1 MFRNYLAA
9 ALRNLARN
17 RLYAGLT
24 IAGLAIGFAAA
35 LLIGLYVRDELTY
48 DQFIPGHERTYRITQ
63 TIQLETNKPIY
74 TSLTPMMLV
83 DPLRL
88 DFPEIEAAAR
98 ISPAYFPPSVRR
110 GDIVVA
116 EQNFVW
122 ADPDLFKV
130 LPLPLLAGQHAGAL
144 DAPDSVVLTR
154 SAARKY
160 FGKDSPI
167 GGVLLVDGRP
177 MRVTAILR
185 DFPSNSDI
193 PGEVF
198 GSSRA
203 PRSTVSEFQ
212 VINSSG
218 NNTLATFVRLRPN
231 ASVATM
237 LPRLPEFIRQR
248 LPQPPGVGVMRR
260 SLQIVPLTNVHLRP
274 ELQGAFNAKPPVD
287 PGIVMAIG
295 AAGVLIVLVAGIN
308 FVTLMTARAARRALE
323 VGVRKAAGA
332 TRSALIVQFMGEAL
346 LYVLLGGLLAVA
358 LAELALPAFNI
369 LLQRKIVLDYVG
381 DPALAATLLGVF
393 LATALLAGAYPAF
406 VLSGFR
412 PAATLKGGLVHAGGG
427 VRLRAILVV
436 AQFAVLIGLVIVA
449 ITIARQTLFALNE
462 GMRVDKDQ
470 VLLMASQ
477 PCIEPLRD
485 EAAKLPGVR
494 STACASAT
502 SLNLSDNNDS
512 MVFSGRNIAMNIQA
526 VDFTYFDVF
535 SVKPL
540 HGRLFDRR
548 RAADGPP
555 ADNAVAQPLV
565 INEAAA
571 RRLGFASSG
580 EALGKTIQWHGLWDE
595 SLRQPTMVVQPLRAS
610 QIIGVVPDFTLGSVR
625 QPIPPTVFAVGR
637 NLPPDSV
644 GLVVKLDGKRTPET
658 LAALDGLWK
667 RLGGGRPMLRI
678 FVDQFTMRLYI
689 DTIVQGAT
697 IAAAAIVAL
706 SIAGLGLFALSAY
719 TTERRTKEIGVR
731 KAMGASTSDILKLL
745 LWEFSKPVLL
755 ANLIAWPAAWLIMD
769 WWLKGFAYRV
779 GLAPWTFLAAS
790 AGAIAI
796 ALATV
801 FVHALKVARA
811 RPVAA
816 LRYE

>member
-1 MFRNYLAA
+1 MLRNYLAA

-35 LLIGLYVRDELTY
+35 LLIGLYVRDEFTY

-63 TIQLETNKPIY
+63 TIQLETNKAIH

-83 DPLRL
+83 EPFRL

-98 ISPAYFPPSVRR
+98 ISPAYFPPSLRR
-110 GDIVVA
+110 GDLVTA

-122 ADPDLFKV
+122 ADPDIFKV

-144 DAPDSVVLTR
+144 DAPDSLVLTR

-160 FGKDSPI
+160 FGKDAPI
-167 GGVLLVDGRP
+167 GQNLLVDGRP
-177 MRVTAILR
+177 MRVTAVLR

-212 VINSSG
+212 AINSSS
-218 NNTLATFVRLRPN
+218 NNTLATFIRLRPG

-237 LPRLPEFIRQR
+237 LPRLPEFIRER
-248 LPQPPGVGVMRR
+248 LPQPLGVGAMRR
-260 SLQIVPLTNVHLRP
+260 SLQIVPLTQVHLRP

-287 PGIVMAIG
+287 PGVVMAIG
-295 AAGVLIVLVAGIN
+295 ATGALIVVVAGIN
-308 FVTLMTARAARRALE
+308 FVTLMTARASRRAVE

-332 TRSALIVQFMGEAL
+332 TRGALVVQFLGEAL

-358 LAELALPAFNI
+358 LAELALPAFNA
-369 LLQRKIVLDYVG
+369 LLQRKMVLDYIG
-381 DPALAATLLGVF
+381 DPALAVVLVAVF

-412 PAATLKGGLVHAGGG
+412 PAATLKGGLIQAGGG
-427 VRLRAILVV
+427 ARLRAALVV

-470 VLLMASQ
+470 VVLLASQ
-477 PCIEPLRD
+477 PCIEALRE

-502 SLNLSDNNDS
+502 GLNLADNNDS
-512 MVFSGRNIAMNIQA
+512 MVFAGRTLAMNTQA

-535 SVKPL
+535 SVKSL
-540 HGRLFDRR
+540 HGRLFDRA
-548 RAADGPP
+548 RAADGPSP
-555 ADNAVAQPLV
+555 GSAAAQPLV

-580 EALGKTIQWHGLWDE
+580 QAVGKTIQWHGLWDE
-595 SLRQPTMVVQPLRAS
+595 SLRQPGPVLQPLRS
-610 QIIGVVPDFTLGSVR
+610 SEIIGVVPDFTLGSVR

-644 GLVVKLDGKRTPET
+644 GMLAKLDGRRTPET
-658 LAALDGLWK
+658 LASLDKLWK
-667 RLGGGRPMLRI
+667 RLGGGRPMLRV
-678 FVDQFTMRLYI
+678 FLDQFTMRLYI

-706 SIAGLGLFALSAY
+706 SIAALGLFALSAY
-719 TTERRTKEIGVR
+719 TTERRTKEIGIR
-731 KAMGASTSDILKLL
+731 KAMGASSSDILRLL
-745 LWEFSKPVLL
+745 LWEFSKPVLW
-755 ANLIAWPAAWLIMD
+755 ANLIAWPAAWLVMS
-769 WWLKGFAYRV
+769 WWLQGFAYRV
-779 GLAPWTFLAAS
+779 DLAPWTFAAAT
-790 AGAIAI
+790 AGATVI

-811 RPVAA
+811 RPVSA